1 MNIKN
6 KLKELI
12 RLYKISKKY
21 SIVKNAE
28 GEETLYITINETQH
42 VKVSI

>member
-12 RLYKISKKY
+12 RMYKISKKY

-28 GEETLYITINETQH
+28 GKEVLYITINGTQN